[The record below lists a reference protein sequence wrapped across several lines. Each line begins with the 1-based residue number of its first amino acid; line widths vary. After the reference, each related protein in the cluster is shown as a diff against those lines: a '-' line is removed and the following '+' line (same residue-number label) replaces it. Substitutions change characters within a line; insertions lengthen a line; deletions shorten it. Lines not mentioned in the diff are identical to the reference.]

1 MKESVYRKLVSII
14 HDYRTWIDVLDADRE
29 STFSVRKGGELHS
42 VRCRVLY
49 LVAKVPN
56 SVYPKGHVLSIPE
69 YKLDSAVRSL
79 KRNPDFR
86 SRYQSEALL
95 YTDVEDI
102 VRIASNHFIKLELE
116 P

>member
-1 MKESVYRKLVSII
+1 M
-14 HDYRTWIDVLDADRE
+14 LDADRE
-29 STFSVRKGGELHS
+29 STFSVQKGGGVASGALP
-42 VRCRVLY
+42 CPVLGGES
-49 LVAKVPN
+49 PN

-79 KRNPDFR
+79 KRNPDFK

>member
-1 MKESVYRKLVSII
+1 MITGHGLMCWMQTGKARSPSRRVESCI
-14 HDYRTWIDVLDADRE
+14 
-29 STFSVRKGGELHS
+29 
-42 VRCRVLY
+42 RCIAVLY

-79 KRNPDFR
+79 KRNPDFK

>member
-1 MKESVYRKLVSII
+1 MKESIYRKLVSVI

-29 STFSVRKGGELHS
+29 STFSVQKGGELHP
-42 VRCRVLY
+42 VHCRVLY

-69 YKLDSAVRSL
+69 YKLDSA
-79 KRNPDFR
+79 DFK

>member
-1 MKESVYRKLVSII
+1 MQTGKARSPSEKAVSCIR
-14 HDYRTWIDVLDADRE
+14 YAA
-29 STFSVRKGGELHS
+29 GY
-42 VRCRVLY
+42 C
-49 LVAKVPN
+49 
-56 SVYPKGHVLSIPE
+56 KGHVLSIPE

-86 SRYQSEALL
+86 LRYQSETLL

>member
-29 STFSVRKGGELHS
+29 STFSVRKGGELHP

-56 SVYPKGHVLSIPE
+56 SVYSKGHVLSIPE
-69 YKLDSAVRSL
+69 YKLDSA
-79 KRNPDFR
+79 
-86 SRYQSEALL
+86 AL
-95 YTDVEDI
+95 V
-102 VRIASNHFIKLELE
+102 

>member
-29 STFSVRKGGELHS
+29 STFSVRKGGELHP
-42 VRCRVLY
+42 VRCWVLY

-56 SVYPKGHVLSIPE
+56 SVYSKGHVLSIPE

-86 SRYQSEALL
+86 LRYQSETLL

>member
-29 STFSVRKGGELHS
+29 STFSVRKGGELHP

-56 SVYPKGHVLSIPE
+56 SVYSKGHVLSIPE

-79 KRNPDFR
+79 KRNPDF
-86 SRYQSEALL
+86 YQSETLL

>member
-1 MKESVYRKLVSII
+1 MITGHGLMCWMQTGKARSPSRRVE
-14 HDYRTWIDVLDADRE
+14 
-29 STFSVRKGGELHS
+29 ELHP
-42 VRCRVLY
+42 VHCRVLY

-79 KRNPDFR
+79 KRNPDFKL
-86 SRYQSEALL
+86 RYQSEALL

>member
-1 MKESVYRKLVSII
+1 MQTGKARSPSEKAVSCIR
-14 HDYRTWIDVLDADRE
+14 YAAGYCT
-29 STFSVRKGGELHS
+29 
-42 VRCRVLY
+42 
-49 LVAKVPN
+49 VAKVPN
-56 SVYPKGHVLSIPE
+56 SVYSKGHVLSIPE

-86 SRYQSEALL
+86 LRYQSETLL

>member
-1 MKESVYRKLVSII
+1 MKESVYRKLVAII

-29 STFSVRKGGELHS
+29 STFSVRKVGELHP

-56 SVYPKGHVLSIPE
+56 SVYPKGHVFGIPE
-69 YKLDSAVRSL
+69 SKLDSAVRSL

-86 SRYQSEALL
+86 LRYRSEALL

>member
-1 MKESVYRKLVSII
+1 MKESLYRKLVSII
-14 HDYRTWIDVLDADRE
+14 HDYRTWMDVLDADRE
-29 STFSVRKGGELHS
+29 STFSVQKGGELHP

-49 LVAKVPN
+49 LVAKIPN
-56 SVYPKGHVLSIPE
+56 SVYPKGHVLGIPE
-69 YKLDSAVRSL
+69 YKLDSAVRRL

-86 SRYQSEALL
+86 LRYQSEELL

-102 VRIASNHFIKLELE
+102 VCIASNHFINLELE

>member
-29 STFSVRKGGELHS
+29 STFSVRKGGELHP
-42 VRCRVLY
+42 VRCRVL
-49 LVAKVPN
+49 
-56 SVYPKGHVLSIPE
+56 
-69 YKLDSAVRSL
+69 L

-86 SRYQSEALL
+86 LRYQSETLL

>member
-1 MKESVYRKLVSII
+1 MKESIYRKLVSVI

-29 STFSVRKGGELHS
+29 STFSVQKGGELHP
-42 VRCRVLY
+42 VHCRVLY

-79 KRNPDFR
+79 KRNPISSYATNR
-86 SRYQSEALL
+86 KHCYILMWKILSVLL
-95 YTDVEDI
+95 PI
-102 VRIASNHFIKLELE
+102 ISLNSN
-116 P
+116 

>member
-1 MKESVYRKLVSII
+1 MVYCTPEHRFGSDALLLARFCEPNSVQ
-14 HDYRTWIDVLDADRE
+14 
-29 STFSVRKGGELHS
+29 KGGELHP
-42 VRCRVLY
+42 VHCRVLY

-79 KRNPDFR
+79 KRNPDFKL
-86 SRYQSEALL
+86 RYQSEALL

>member
-1 MKESVYRKLVSII
+1 MKESIYRKLVSVI

-29 STFSVRKGGELHS
+29 STFSVQKGGELH
-42 VRCRVLY
+42 

-79 KRNPDFR
+79 KRNPDFK